1 MYFYQHSSGDAQADN
16 GTASLHGGQ
25 EDAYEITL
33 TGAVPMVD
41 GLSAGVG
48 YANLSNA
55 TLAGNDS
62 RDQNEG
68 TAYVKY
74 SVGGLSIGGQRS
86 VVNVAG
92 TNTSTFH
99 TDYIGISYA
108 VSDNLS
114 VSYNE
119 IESTKEIEAGE
130 VTQDLDSISISY
142 TMGGMTIGILDADST
157 NSSYTTG
164 SDNSARSISLSVAF

>member
-1 MYFYQHSSGDAQADN
+1 MCIRDS
-16 GTASLHGGQ
+16 
-25 EDAYEITL
+25 
-33 TGAVPMVD
+33 
-41 GLSAGVG
+41 
-48 YANLSNA
+48 LSNA

-86 VVNVAG
+86 AVDTGG
-92 TNTSTFH
+92 TNSQTFH